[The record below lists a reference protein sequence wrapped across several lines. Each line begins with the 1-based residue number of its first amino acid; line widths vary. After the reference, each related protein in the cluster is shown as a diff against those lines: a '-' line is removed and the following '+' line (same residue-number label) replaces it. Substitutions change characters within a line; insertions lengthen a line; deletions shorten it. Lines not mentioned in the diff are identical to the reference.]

1 MNVIIAKKAAA
12 LLMAA
17 VLITGL
23 VVIGNLEKAQLQKEY
38 RR

>member
-12 LLMAA
+12 ILMAA

-23 VVIGNLEKAQLQKEY
+23 VFVGNIEMAQLQRK
-38 RR
+38 RMK

>member
-12 LLMAA
+12 ILMAA

-23 VVIGNLEKAQLQKEY
+23 VVIGNIEKAQLQ
-38 RR
+38 R

>member
-12 LLMAA
+12 ILMAA

-23 VVIGNLEKAQLQKEY
+23 VVIGSVEKAQLQK
-38 RR
+38 